1 MPCISIP
8 QRLLPSNA
16 GREQQPQGTA
26 TASALQDFSV
36 SSSLTTRK
44 VHTWKCVTPASRS
57 NVFRV
62 TNLTRCPW
70 LWSGVDMRNELMKN
84 MLLHFT
90 EPLVG
95 SRGGPPRTLVGAPL
109 ATPGRVLLVGCSAE
123 RVFLLMKRYAS
134 AYKVLE
140 ALPFHPLSLSA

>member
-1 MPCISIP
+1 
-8 QRLLPSNA
+8 
-16 GREQQPQGTA
+16 
-26 TASALQDFSV
+26 
-36 SSSLTTRK
+36 
-44 VHTWKCVTPASRS
+44 
-57 NVFRV
+57 
-62 TNLTRCPW
+62 
-70 LWSGVDMRNELMKN
+70 MKN

-95 SRGGPPRTLVGAPL
+95 SRGGPSRTLVGAPL

-140 ALPFHPLSLSA
+140 ALQCILFPFLPKLPQAQDEIPFSVAMVSLYLSTWGKNIPIVYPSHYSALFWTWCQTL